1 MPRLTPI
8 GFAHRGARAHAP
20 ENTLAAFA
28 LALEMGATGLET
40 DAWLTADGQAVLDH
54 DGVVDRTP
62 IARIE
67 RGGLPEHIPTLAE
80 LYAECGGDYELSID
94 IKNEAAAPEV
104 IRCAQLAG
112 AASRVWLCHWNWKR
126 LASWRRLSD
135 AVRLVDSTRARS
147 MNTPLPERALRMR
160 EHEID
165 VLNLHHSDWQPEWV
179 EMLHKSGRYAFAW
192 GLQEERA
199 LARLVDAGVDAVYS
213 DHVDRMMRVLDR
225 GARLGEV
232 ASPRAPV

>member
-67 RGGLPEHIPTLAE
+67 RGGLPEHIPTLA
-80 LYAECGGDYELSID
+80 
-94 IKNEAAAPEV
+94 
-104 IRCAQLAG
+104 
-112 AASRVWLCHWNWKR
+112 
-126 LASWRRLSD
+126 
-135 AVRLVDSTRARS
+135 
-147 MNTPLPERALRMR
+147 
-160 EHEID
+160 
-165 VLNLHHSDWQPEWV
+165 
-179 EMLHKSGRYAFAW
+179 
-192 GLQEERA
+192 
-199 LARLVDAGVDAVYS
+199 
-213 DHVDRMMRVLDR
+213 
-225 GARLGEV
+225 
-232 ASPRAPV
+232 